1 MRRAL
6 FISALLHVVVIAIG
20 YFGLPTLLRPDPIP
34 SAPVVVEVVTA
45 LPEDAKPP
53 PPKQAPK
60 PLPKETPRV
69 KDTPPPQPSPPP
81 PAIPEPPPMPF
92 AEAPAEIEPPPPP
105 PKAAP
110 EPKPKPV
117 AAPKPKPAPKVQTA
131 RLAPVPKIRPKQK
144 PKPPT
149 DGFQSLLKN
158 LAPPKP
164 AARKQAAAP
173 GSKATP
179 PAPDPVQSAVQRRAV
194 EAALT
199 RLVRQQIIPCWNIP
213 AGAKDVRDMKIGM
226 RIRLNRDGSIIGAP
240 ELIDSA
246 RDDPFYRAVA
256 ESARRALQ
264 NPQCQP
270 LNLPR
275 QQYEIWKSITFN
287 FDPSEAL
294 GP

>member
-6 FISALLHVVVIAIG
+6 FISALLHVAVIAIG
-20 YFGLPTLLRPDPIP
+20 YFGLPTLLRPVPIP

-45 LPEDAKPP
+45 LPEQAKPP
-53 PPKQAPK
+53 PP
-60 PLPKETPRV
+60 PKESPRV
-69 KDTPPPQPSPPP
+69 EDTPPPPPSPPEPP

-92 AEAPAEIEPPPPP
+92 AEAPPEVVPPPLP

-110 EPKPKPV
+110 KPKPKPV

-131 RLAPVPKIRPKQK
+131 RLAPVPKPRPKR
-144 PKPPT
+144 KPPT

-164 AARKQAAAP
+164 AARKQTAAR
-173 GSKATP
+173 GRKATP
-179 PAPDPVQSAVQRRAV
+179 SAPDPVQSAIQRRAV
-194 EAALT
+194 EAELT
-199 RLVRQQIIPCWNIP
+199 RLVRLQIIPCWNIP

-226 RIRLNRDGSIIGAP
+226 RIRLNRDGSIIGQP
-240 ELIDSA
+240 ELIKSA

>member
-6 FISALLHVVVIAIG
+6 FISALLHVAVIAIG
-20 YFGLPTLLRPDPIP
+20 YFGLPTLLRPDPIL
-34 SAPVVVEVVTA
+34 SAPVVLEVVMA
-45 LPEDAKPP
+45 LPEQAKPP
-53 PPKQAPK
+53 PPKPVSK
-60 PLPKETPRV
+60 PVPKEMPRV
-69 KDTPPPQPSPPP
+69 EDTPPPSPPKPP

-92 AEAPAEIEPPPPP
+92 VEAPPEVEPP

-110 EPKPKPV
+110 KPKPKPV

-131 RLAPVPKIRPKQK
+131 LLAPVPKRRPKRK

-158 LAPPKP
+158 LASPKP
-164 AARKQAAAP
+164 SARKRAAAP
-173 GSKATP
+173 AKQATT
-179 PAPDPVQSAVQRRAV
+179 PDPVQSAIQRRAV
-194 EAALT
+194 EAELT
-199 RLVRQQIIPCWNIP
+199 RLVRQQIIPCWSIP

-226 RIRLNRDGSIIGAP
+226 RIRLNRDGSLIGRP
-240 ELIDSA
+240 ELIKSA